1 MMGTE
6 NHNFIH
12 SSLAANE
19 NMAQQTHLEKKK
31 REPYYLPC
39 FFFDFR
45 DLLFVTKNYNY
56 EDNCNYNNSLSSC

>member
-31 REPYYLPC
+31 GTVLSTL
-39 FFFDFR
+39 FF
-45 DLLFVTKNYNY
+45 L
-56 EDNCNYNNSLSSC
+56 